1 MVRWWLGAPLLPFL
15 PTRDGV
21 KGPLGREGVH
31 WRAAG
36 EPATSK
42 HDCRPDPGHA
52 MLSGGCGDDSLDLR
66 GNSGRSEP
74 LVKNQVP
81 EVTK

>member
-1 MVRWWLGAPLLPFL
+1 MVLRVLWEERVCTGELQ
-15 PTRDGV
+15 
-21 KGPLGREGVH
+21 E
-31 WRAAG
+31 G

-66 GNSGRSEP
+66 GSSGRSES